1 MLNTKV
7 DNVKDVDEQN
17 IAIIIQKYQD
27 VSRKTIEMNQLWLIL
42 ALSLC

>member
-7 DNVKDVDEQN
+7 DNVKDVNEQN

>member
-7 DNVKDVDEQN
+7 DNVKDVNEQN

-27 VSRKTIEMNQLWLIL
+27 VSRKTIEMNQL
-42 ALSLC
+42 